1 MSDLLNCAV
10 IQPSLI
16 NLMPSGILPVAI
28 KLSPKINLPKPLKGK
43 MNASQALSE
52 KRWKDRF
59 IGKRRKHKDTDDNL
73 FDGLLSA
80 LGLVRAFY
88 AEDKKK
94 VFLTLTEKGK
104 EFYRLDNTITAR
116 VYDGVPKFRGSFDPK
131 ERKFLVTEILPE
143 RKLEMELIKTAIK

>member
-1 MSDLLNCAV
+1 MEM
-10 IQPSLI
+10 I
-16 NLMPSGILPVAI
+16 ILDENNITKIYHIAEELSAELKTIEEKEEI
-28 KLSPKINLPKPLKGK
+28 KRAGKYSTGLPKPFKGK

-88 AEDKKK
+88 AEDKKRC
-94 VFLTLTEKGK
+94 GC
-104 EFYRLDNTITAR
+104 
-116 VYDGVPKFRGSFDPK
+116 
-131 ERKFLVTEILPE
+131 RKC
-143 RKLEMELIKTAIK
+143 

>member
-1 MSDLLNCAV
+1 
-10 IQPSLI
+10 
-16 NLMPSGILPVAI
+16 
-28 KLSPKINLPKPLKGK
+28 

-59 IGKRRKHKDTDDNL
+59 IGKRRKHKDADKNSKSIEY

-94 VFLTLTEKGK
+94 VFLTLTAKGQ
-104 EFYRLDNTITAR
+104 EFYSMDNRFTDIPWK
-116 VYDGVPKFRGSFDPK
+116 YKIEDSELIGSFYSQREK
-131 ERKFLVTEILPE
+131 IFGYKLLLPE
-143 RKLEMELIKTAIK
+143 RKLEMELIKTAIQGSEQSWRQMEQEQ